1 MNIRVL
7 LAFAAIV
14 SVVALCAAPAS
25 ATPVTLV
32 NPLFQDPTPTTTWTG
47 DPAPWDS
54 VPDGQST
61 TYPTGWQPVNGTNAG
76 DNLLEYNPTSAD
88 FTSAAG
94 DNGKL
99 PSPLGVVKQTYGAG
113 SALLT
118 QTNTLYGVGQA
129 PTLGS
134 QALYNTSTFD
144 NDCAILSDTAWTTIT
159 LQANKT
165 YTLTVAIGQA
175 LDSVSGYPYY
185 GGFGLVVA
193 DSGPGYSGSMITT
206 EVHNSGQD
214 VPDAGTFYDYAASF
228 NSNDYITGK
237 KGAPKAGDKLRIGL
251 NLGTNAYVTDIR
263 LDVSTPAPTPEPS
276 TLVLLASGLV
286 GLLAYAWRKRK

>member
-1 MNIRVL
+1 MNIRGF
-7 LAFAAIV
+7 LAFVTIV
-14 SVVALCAAPAS
+14 SLAAPAS
-25 ATPVTLV
+25 ATSIPIA
-32 NPLFQDPTPTTTWTG
+32 NHLFQDEPG
-47 DPAPWDS
+47 DPLPPYDS
-54 VPDGQST
+54 VHDGQFI

-94 DNGKL
+94 DKGVL
-99 PSPLGVVKQTYGAG
+99 PSPLGVVTQTYGAG
-113 SALLT
+113 NVMLT
-118 QTNTLYGVGQA
+118 QTNTLYGAGQA

-134 QALYNTSTFD
+134 QALYNASTFD
-144 NDCAILSDTAWTTIT
+144 NDCAALTDTAWTTIT

-165 YTLTVAIGQA
+165 YTLTIALGQA

-185 GGFGLVVA
+185 GGFGLIVA

>member
-14 SVVALCAAPAS
+14 SVVVLCAAPAS
-25 ATPVTLV
+25 ATPVALV

-61 TYPTGWQPVNGTNAG
+61 TYPTGWQPVNGTSAG
-76 DNLLEYNPTSAD
+76 DNLLEYNPTSDD
-88 FTSAAG
+88 FASAAG

-113 SALLT
+113 NVMLT

-134 QALYNTSTFD
+134 QALFNSSTFD
-144 NDCAILSDTAWTTIT
+144 NDCAVLSDTAWTTIS
-159 LQANKT
+159 LQANTT
-165 YTLTVAIGQA
+165 YTITIALGQGLFNRAIPA
-175 LDSVSGYPYY
+175 DGYL
-185 GGFGLVVA
+185 GFGLIVA
-193 DSGPGYSGSMITT
+193 DAGPGYSGSMITT

-214 VPDAGTFYDYAASF
+214 IPDVGTFYDYAASF

-237 KGAPKAGDKLRIGL
+237 KGAPKAGDKLRIGI
-251 NLGTNAYVTDIR
+251 NLGSGSYCTDIR
-263 LDVSTPAPTPEPS
+263 LDASPTVIPEPS